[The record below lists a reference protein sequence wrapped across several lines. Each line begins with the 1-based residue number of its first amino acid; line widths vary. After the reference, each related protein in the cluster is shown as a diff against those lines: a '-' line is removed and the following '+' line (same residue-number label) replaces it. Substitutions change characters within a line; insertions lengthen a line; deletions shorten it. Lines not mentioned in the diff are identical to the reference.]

1 MKNTLIVAALAAV
14 CLPAMAEINLDEAD
28 EAVYELEKTHA
39 FLTWTVRHN
48 GISGYTVNFTD
59 FDAELDFK
67 PEDPTASTLSVT
79 INPAA
84 LETNYPNPSKKVEWE
99 DELANDAKF
108 MNATAFPEITFTST
122 SAELTGDFEGK
133 VTGNLTFLG
142 VTKPVTLDVTFNG
155 VANAP
160 WFGNRDLLGFDAS
173 TTIKRSD
180 FGQTSLAAVIS
191 DEVVIEFSGE
201 FLKVQ
206 SSLPG
211 GPGPR

>member
-14 CLPAMAEINLDEAD
+14 SLPAMAEINLEEAD

-67 PEDPTASTLSVT
+67 PEDPTASTISVS
-79 INPAA
+79 INPTA
-84 LETNYPNPSKKVEWE
+84 LETNFPDPERKVSWE
-99 DELANDAKF
+99 DELANDGKF
-108 MNATAFPEITFTST
+108 MNATEFSEITFVST
-122 SAELTGDFEGK
+122 SAELTGDFVGT
-133 VTGNLTFLG
+133 VTGDLTFLG
-142 VTKPVTLDVTFNG
+142 VTKPVTLDVSFNG

-180 FGQTSLAAVIS
+180 FGQTSLANVIS

-201 FLKVQ
+201 FLQIQ